1 MCGNR
6 FIAQVHVWMQAI
18 ARDTKGDVISPSLI
32 LLTSVMV
39 LAYVSRSFL
48 GLLVKAML
56 LL

>member
-6 FIAQVHVWMQAI
+6 FIAQVYAWIQAI
-18 ARDTKGDVISPSLI
+18 ARETKGDVIPPSLI
-32 LLTSVMV
+32 LLTSVMI